1 MSTIKKFKTLAISIS
16 TVLLLGISNNA
27 KAGIFV
33 DPYLGYNVG
42 WLTESVTVGS
52 TTVDVDYADTGIIY
66 GGRAGLKTLGFM
78 FGLDYSMGSA
88 LKATPVASLVSG
100 YTTTTVKYDVS
111 YMGAFVG
118 YELPFLL
125 RAWLTYHFDV
135 GMDVEGSSTP
145 IEGSSTTVGVGF
157 TGLPLVSLNAEY
169 RMVSLDNDTLDYKA
183 LLLSVSLPFSF

>member
-1 MSTIKKFKTLAISIS
+1 M
-16 TVLLLGISNNA
+16 
-27 KAGIFV
+27 
-33 DPYLGYNVG
+33 
-42 WLTESVTVGS
+42 TVGS
-52 TTVDVDYADTGIIY
+52 TTISVDYADTGILF
-66 GGRAGLKTLGFM
+66 GGRCGWQTFGLM
-78 FGLDYSMGSA
+78 FGLDYSMGSG
-88 LKATPVASLVSG
+88 LEATPVASLVSG
-100 YTTTTVKYDVS
+100 YTVNTTKYDVS

-135 GMDVEGSSTP
+135 GMDVEDSSTA

-169 RMVSLDNDTLDYKA
+169 RMVSLDNANLDYKS